1 MSLLLDALRKSERQR
16 KLGQVPGI
24 DVPSRHSE
32 TRPSSRYRWLL
43 LALPMLALVGIGWWL
58 LSDGDSVDARLEQNT
73 ATQNPD
79 ATERAEQSAAA
90 MTASEAGPTAANNS
104 DEPRQNSALAQQDPN
119 SDFTVPSPRA
129 SLPTP
134 TEQPSN
140 ADDGSAN
147 DGRRGALSRDLP
159 TAMDTMPQSAA
170 SLDDLARLAAA
181 STQTDTASS
190 AGDDDATALAATT
203 AAATVATTAKDGAP
217 ESAQVAQPTDENW
230 RPGEPAPISYYE
242 LPVSVRQKL
251 ADFRVTIRIYNE
263 DPRQRFVVIKQE
275 RFFEGDDVGDG
286 LRLREIRR
294 DGVVFEFDQ
303 YRFLL
308 Q

>member
-73 ATQNPD
+73 ATQEP
-79 ATERAEQSAAA
+79 AGIERAQQAAA
-90 MTASEAGPTAANNS
+90 LRAAGEAQPATASENDQPPPS
-104 DEPRQNSALAQQDPN
+104 SALAQQDPN
-119 SDFTVPSPRA
+119 PDFTVPPARA

-134 TEQPSN
+134 AEQPSN
-140 ADDGSAN
+140 ADDGSAD

-181 STQTDTASS
+181 STQTESTAG
-190 AGDDDATALAATT
+190 ADDVAALTSTMA
-203 AAATVATTAKDGAP
+203 AAATATAEDA
-217 ESAQVAQPTDENW
+217 ESDSAQVAQPTDENW

-242 LPVSVRQKL
+242 LPVSVRQEL

-263 DPRQRFVVIKQE
+263 DPKQRFVVIKQE

-286 LRLREIRR
+286 LRLQEIRR